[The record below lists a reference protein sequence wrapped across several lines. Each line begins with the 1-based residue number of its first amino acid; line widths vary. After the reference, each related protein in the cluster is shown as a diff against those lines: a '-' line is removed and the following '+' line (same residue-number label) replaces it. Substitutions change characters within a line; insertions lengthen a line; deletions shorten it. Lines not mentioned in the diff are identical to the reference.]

1 MSKEIDRYKHS
12 KRIARKMA
20 YIARQMGIRKASL
33 YRDPITGLTVNE
45 KSPHHYHKV
54 SGMTCGDSRCA
65 MCGNPR
71 KFFNERTM
79 QEQRQMQDVDAI
91 RDRHSNGTIPE
102 DIE

>member
-20 YIARQMGIRKASL
+20 HIVRQMGIRQAHAFNISSADQVGD
-33 YRDPITGLTVNE
+33 YDN
-45 KSPHHYHKV
+45 PHRYHKV

-71 KFFNERTM
+71 KFFNERTL
-79 QEQRQMQDVDAI
+79 QEQRQMQDVDAT
-91 RDRHSNGTIPE
+91 RDRHSNGVPSE
-102 DIE
+102 DNE